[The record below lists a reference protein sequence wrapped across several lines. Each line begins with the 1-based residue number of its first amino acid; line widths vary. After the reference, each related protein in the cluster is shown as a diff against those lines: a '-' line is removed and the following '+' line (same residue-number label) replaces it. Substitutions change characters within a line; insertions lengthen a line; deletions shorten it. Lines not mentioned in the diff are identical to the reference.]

1 MVESVLQLKDLITV
15 SALDPDLINNV
26 VQVSVLLLRL
36 ERCHALTALC
46 TALGQP
52 CLNAVLMEDLLA
64 AATLD
69 RAE

>member
-1 MVESVLQLKDLITV
+1 MATV
-15 SALDPDLINNV
+15 NKSKLINIYV